1 MDIFFSNP
9 YLFGEG
15 TLNLLHI
22 YGSTLLDHV
31 MVWTTRMGGQLFF
44 IIAIPVLYWCYDK
57 KLAVR
62 IGSIYLLAAFV
73 NTEVKSLFNNP
84 RPDPA
89 KLSQPIRDLY
99 HAYAPKSP
107 GFPSGHTQGTVA
119 FWGSASYY
127 IPRRAVWI
135 TGAILMILVP
145 YSRMYLGVHYAGDVL
160 GGYVLGM
167 LCLALFIPLVNSVE
181 KNMVVLSRIA
191 AIMVINITPWGLHI
205 VLPEMSLLRIT
216 GIAAGLATGI
226 VLGRGTLEF
235 HVKNVLLAHL
245 TKTVIGIGGI
255 VLIYACM
262 KAMLRFNYAPFAR
275 YWSIGIWITIGAPFI
290 FSRVPFLSGSTAER
304 S

>member
-1 MDIFFSNP
+1 
-9 YLFGEG
+9 
-15 TLNLLHI
+15 
-22 YGSTLLDHV
+22 
-31 MVWTTRMGGQLFF
+31 
-44 IIAIPVLYWCYDK
+44 
-57 KLAVR
+57 
-62 IGSIYLLAAFV
+62 
-73 NTEVKSLFNNP
+73 
-84 RPDPA
+84 
-89 KLSQPIRDLY
+89 
-99 HAYAPKSP
+99 
-107 GFPSGHTQGTVA
+107 
-119 FWGSASYY
+119 
-127 IPRRAVWI
+127 
-135 TGAILMILVP
+135 MILVP